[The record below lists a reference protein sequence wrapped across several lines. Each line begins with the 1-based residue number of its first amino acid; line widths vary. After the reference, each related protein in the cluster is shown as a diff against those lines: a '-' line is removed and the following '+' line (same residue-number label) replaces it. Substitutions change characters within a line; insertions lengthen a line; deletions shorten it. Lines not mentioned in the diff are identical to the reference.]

1 MSGLS
6 YLAVGGVLGYILY
19 EFISDKAPPELVKIT
34 DKIASAIDCK
44 IFLSNEAQCAC
55 VGAKTVYNVGRQ
67 LK

>member
-1 MSGLS
+1 MSALTS
-6 YLAVGGVLGYILY
+6 LVVGGVLGYILY
-19 EFISDKAPPELVKIT
+19 EVISDKAPPELVKIT

-55 VGAKTVYNVGRQ
+55 VGAKVAYNAGRE